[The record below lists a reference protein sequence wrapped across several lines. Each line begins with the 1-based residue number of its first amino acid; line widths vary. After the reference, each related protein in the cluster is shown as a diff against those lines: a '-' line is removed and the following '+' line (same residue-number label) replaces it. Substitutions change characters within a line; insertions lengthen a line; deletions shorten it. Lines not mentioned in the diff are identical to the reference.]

1 MDFLGISRN
10 LFPALLQRKDAAL
23 RHNFQFS
30 NALSIEKLA
39 DPTESK
45 IVLTL
50 WTIFQKWQTKNYC
63 IRKIKAHKKR
73 QYPIADIFL
82 LSNGL
87 ATRYYLR
94 IALLPLCHI
103 ISTIQ
108 GETISFYRNRA
119 AARSSPPHPLSS
131 WLKKQPTEKENI
143 GSCKHLT
150 CHTGKVLFYFKNR
163 RSSWAN
169 IRKISKLRGVSA

>member
-1 MDFLGISRN
+1 MFLGISRN
-10 LFPALLQRKDAAL
+10 LFSALLQRKDAAL

-87 ATRYYLR
+87 ATRYYSKTV
-94 IALLPLCHI
+94 ILPLCY
-103 ISTIQ
+103 TCQ
-108 GETISFYRNRA
+108 NY
-119 AARSSPPHPLSS
+119 PPHPLSS

-143 GSCKHLT
+143 GSYKHLT
-150 CHTGKVLFYFKNR
+150 CPQARCFFYFKNR

>member
-1 MDFLGISRN
+1 MFLGISRN
-10 LFPALLQRKDAAL
+10 LFSALLQRKDAAL

-50 WTIFQKWQTKNYC
+50 WTIFQKWQTKNYY

-87 ATRYYLR
+87 ATRYYSKTV
-94 IALLPLCHI
+94 ILPLCYTCQNYPRGNCI
-103 ISTIQ
+103 FLY
-108 GETISFYRNRA
+108 EWA

-143 GSCKHLT
+143 GSYKHLT
-150 CHTGKVLFYFKNR
+150 CPQARCFFNFKNR

-169 IRKISKLRGVSA
+169 IKRTSRLRGESA

>member
-1 MDFLGISRN
+1 MFLGISRN
-10 LFPALLQRKDAAL
+10 LFSALLQRKDAAL

-63 IRKIKAHKKR
+63 IRKIKAHKKW

-87 ATRYYLR
+87 ATRYYSKLSF
-94 IALLPLCHI
+94 CHFVTLVK
-103 ISTIQ
+103 TIQ
-108 GETISFYRNRA
+108 GETISFYRNGI

-143 GSCKHLT
+143 GSYKHLT
-150 CHTGKVLFYFKNR
+150 CPQARCFFYFKNR